1 MINAKGYAISNMKNV
16 ETLLIKDR
24 HLNLFYK
31 IVDLE
36 KFRALASFLQSKAK
50 AQTIHYSLRFLQKI
64 YFFLY
69 TITAQENVKKWSV
82 VV

>member
-16 ETLLIKDR
+16 ETLLMKDR

-50 AQTIHYSLRFLQKI
+50 NAIKHFNLLFYSELVTYHASLLI
-64 YFFLY
+64 
-69 TITAQENVKKWSV
+69 
-82 VV
+82 